1 MIASGRVKTAT
12 IEPPSRVSGGRFRAL
27 FETAAADNGFL
38 RIGVARAD
46 TPSHWPSFDAWI
58 EAGFHASME
67 YLERSRAV
75 RRRPSELLP
84 GARTVVVLAHAYPFG
99 DPAAGDGTR
108 TARYALA
115 EDYHRTLRRKAERVV
130 AAVRD
135 AGGAFSSRICV
146 DSAPLNERDFAAAA
160 GIGWI
165 GKNGMVLN
173 REDGSWFLLCEILT
187 DLDLP
192 LDAPQADQCGNCTR
206 CLDACPTDAFVR
218 PGILDAARCLS
229 YWTIEQRDVIPD
241 AVAARM
247 DGWVFGCD
255 VCQEVCPYNRAVD
268 PSAFDRTP
276 PTLGALLETGAAEWK
291 RRFGD
296 TPLARA
302 GAAGM
307 RRNAAAAAA
316 SADARDL
323 LPALERLARGPHPVV
338 AEQAR
343 RAVAEQARRAPAGQ
357 RRP

>member
-1 MIASGRVKTAT
+1 
-12 IEPPSRVSGGRFRAL
+12 
-27 FETAAADNGFL
+27 
-38 RIGVARAD
+38 
-46 TPSHWPSFDAWI
+46 
-58 EAGFHASME
+58 
-67 YLERSRAV
+67 
-75 RRRPSELLP
+75 
-84 GARTVVVLAHAYPFG
+84 
-99 DPAAGDGTR
+99 
-108 TARYALA
+108 
-115 EDYHRTLRRKAERVV
+115 
-130 AAVRD
+130 
-135 AGGAFSSRICV
+135 
-146 DSAPLNERDFAAAA
+146 
-160 GIGWI
+160 
-165 GKNGMVLN
+165 
-173 REDGSWFLLCEILT
+173 
-187 DLDLP
+187 
-192 LDAPQADQCGNCTR
+192 
-206 CLDACPTDAFVR
+206 VR